1 MIEPLAVTLFP
12 VVFLAILFGG
22 GALMRRRHVEMDG
35 DPPIDRRLFYV
46 SKYSIVAVWAAM
58 VAQAWG
64 LGLPLA
70 ARPDWVRA
78 GSIVLWACGFVVLV
92 VGRLTMSESFRIGS
106 PQERTGLRVAGPFR
120 VSRNPMYLGVFTT
133 LLAAVLYTL
142 NPLVLPIAIF
152 IVAVHHKI
160 VLAEEAYL
168 REAFGG
174 EYAEVPAA
182 GSGDTSRKRHSA
194 SGHRSSRG
202 RLRTLSGP

>member
-174 EYAEVPAA
+174 EYAEYCRRV
-182 GSGDTSRKRHSA
+182 
-194 SGHRSSRG
+194 G
-202 RLRTLSGP
+202 RYF